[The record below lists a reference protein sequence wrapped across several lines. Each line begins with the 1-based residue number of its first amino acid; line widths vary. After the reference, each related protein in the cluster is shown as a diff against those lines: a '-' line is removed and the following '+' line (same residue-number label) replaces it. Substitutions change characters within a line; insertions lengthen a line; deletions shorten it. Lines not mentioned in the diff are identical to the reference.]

1 MAKTLR
7 RRIAPYLLALM
18 MILGGSDVFWPL
30 RRDLHQFD
38 PVAVA
43 SLETRMWQAYYDRR
57 PLALFL
63 ELAEALRTQYHFPWL
78 RSWLGA
84 WFGASAAFTFK
95 DGKAREDF
103 ERALPALRNYFALI
117 RNTNEPGFDVPRA
130 ATLEL
135 EWWIVH
141 RQRDRHGADA
151 IGQACAEAAALLY
164 GLPASA
170 TLKHGRLRA
179 AAMAIRDAR
188 EDAGGLTEA
197 DWARINV
204 LLEQSYQALQQA
216 LTTAATR

>member
-1 MAKTLR
+1 MAKSLR
-7 RRIAPYLLALM
+7 RRIAPYLLALT
-18 MILGGSDVFWPL
+18 MILGGGDLFWPL
-30 RRDLHQFD
+30 HRDLRQFD

-43 SLETRMWQAYYDRR
+43 ALETRMWQAYYDRK

-84 WFGASAAFTFK
+84 WFGASAAFSFK
-95 DGKAREDF
+95 DGKGREDY

-117 RNTNEPGFDVPRA
+117 RNTDEPGFDVQRA

-135 EWWIVH
+135 EWWIAH
-141 RQRDRHGADA
+141 RQRDRYGTDA

-164 GLPASA
+164 GLPVSA

-188 EDAGGLTEA
+188 EETGGLTDA
-197 DWARINV
+197 DWDRING
-204 LLEQSYQALQQA
+204 LLKQSYQSLQQA
-216 LTTAATR
+216 LLAAGLR